1 MLERNE
7 ITFQAIYQSARIS
20 HFQAGETII
29 NAEKWTLWN
38 TENRKREGSRSSGS
52 RWLWSPGRMFW
63 VVCKSHFQK
72 KKKCSASWSRGGVS
86 FVCLSVCLSAR
97 PGRVLLILLCLID
110 RAHRPIGIAASKQYH
125 LFRPELWSNERAF
138 SLLSAYDS
146 HSGGGEAAGQLKDL
160 HQIRRVTKSPR
171 CPGHVAS
178 LFCFSV

>member
-1 MLERNE
+1 MLRNE
-7 ITFQAIYQSARIS
+7 RCEIQKTEKEKEAEVLVPADFEAQVECSEWFVNHTF
-20 HFQAGETII
+20 
-29 NAEKWTLWN
+29 
-38 TENRKREGSRSSGS
+38 
-52 RWLWSPGRMFW
+52 
-63 VVCKSHFQK
+63 K
-72 KKKCSASWSRGGVS
+72 KKKKNMLCFLKPRWR
-86 FVCLSVCLSAR
+86 FVWLSVCLSVR